1 MINKAKDTVLR
12 VRPVILG
19 LEHLYYY
26 EGPCRFGQGESL
38 QPGYD
43 RLANAQKARAY
54 VDALRAHL
62 PAGCELLEPV
72 CISRTDNWDNA
83 EAQWIA
89 VAPAVRDCDVLAVRT
104 GLGVNDLT
112 LELADRFDD
121 KIIAF
126 APNTLG
132 GIADT
137 AALLARPLKNYHVY
151 PHMDWEHFAARL
163 SALRAAKAIRGTSIL
178 CVTRFGSSTSYGA
191 VDSFGSYDLITSRL
205 GVRFR
210 FLNAHELLDQMTPAQ
225 PGGNHTTPGRGTPD
239 LTDGDMQTVLRLA
252 DELTAGASELH
263 VDRQYLINSLIA
275 YVTVRKN
282 LDLKDCNGF
291 AVPCPD
297 VCSTRRLNEMKFTF
311 CLTHSLNMEQG
322 IPSACEF
329 DTAAVLSQ
337 QALIAVSGKCP
348 YMGNTAPVSY
358 ENGQFTSRALE
369 RISEKNMEKLRANPE
384 NLYWMHHSV
393 AHRRI
398 ADPNAE
404 APYALRYFAYDQKF
418 GATLRYDFDADEGKK
433 ITMCRFSPDGSKLF
447 IALGEIV
454 CGGGYENNNCTQKVI
469 FRVND
474 QMDTFQKQAYA
485 GNHCSLVYGDY
496 AQKLVDLAKSLGIEP
511 ILAK

>member
-1 MINKAKDTVLR
+1 MIQKANEVQLNVL
-12 VRPVILG
+12 PFIASC
-19 LEHLYYY
+19 EHLYYY
-26 EGPCRFGQGESL
+26 EGPCRFGQGEAL
-38 QPGYD
+38 MPGFD
-43 RLANAQKARAY
+43 RLANEQKTKVFLDGLAEHAPEGI
-54 VDALRAHL
+54 HI
-62 PAGCELLEPV
+62 LEPFRFR
-72 CISRTDNWDNA
+72 RTDDWDNK
-83 EAQWIA
+83 EENWIA
-89 VAPAVRDCDVLAVRT
+89 AADAVAKADVIVALA
-104 GLGVNDLT
+104 GIGSDDIIIELG
-112 LELADRFDD
+112 DRFD
-121 KIIAF
+121 KPIAMSPTAGF
-126 APNTLG
+126 SILTES
-132 GIADT
+132 
-137 AALLARPLKNYHVY
+137 AALH
-151 PHMDWEHFAARL
+151 
-163 SALRAAKAIRGTSIL
+163 AKALKTHDINPFYRWSDLRYWLEIRRAKKVINTTGIL
-178 CVTRFGSSTSYGA
+178 CATRFGKATSYSSA
-191 VDSFGSYDLITSRL
+191 DAFNSYELITARL

-210 FLNAHELLDQMTPAQ
+210 FVNIHELLDQMSLATE
-225 PGGNHTTPGRGTPD
+225 GGNHTTPGRVTPNITAEE
-239 LTDGDMQTVLRLA
+239 LEEAGRMA
-252 DELTAGASELH
+252 DEMIAGAQA
-263 VDRQYLINSLIA
+263 VDIDRQYVINSIVA
-275 YVTVRKN
+275 WMTVRKN
-282 LDLKDCNGF
+282 MDLKDCCGF
-291 AVPCPD
+291 TAPCPD
-297 VCSTRRLNEMKFTF
+297 TCSTRRVNEMKFTF